1 MQDLS
6 DLLEVRLSLFWE
18 PHFGEAF
25 FSSAYPIS
33 YRLFFVPRTREVSWW
48 KGKEFRQEVHSLT
61 CSRNSLRYLHIHQAS
76 LPLHRGKSSITDSS
90 FAVWKA
96 TEKSQRVYENSTGRV
111 VGSWYNKE
119 FRQTSGALFLCHK
132 GYVRV
137 CPVLIIGCCTS
148 WGRCPAPWNAR
159 AFCEHKT
166 SSVDISHP
174 PHSSRDSLSR
184 CHYQAF
190 LEVSFKWR
198 WRLSFEKYRRKGSTI
213 AASHQKRR
221 LPWNG

>member
-1 MQDLS
+1 MAVLRPSSEDSLSKTPQYIEHNQLHSIINLCSLQAASIVYQPPLLLTHIASHSLVGMQDLS

-96 TEKSQRVYENSTGRV
+96 TEKSQRV
-111 VGSWYNKE
+111 
-119 FRQTSGALFLCHK
+119 
-132 GYVRV
+132 
-137 CPVLIIGCCTS
+137 
-148 WGRCPAPWNAR
+148 
-159 AFCEHKT
+159 
-166 SSVDISHP
+166 
-174 PHSSRDSLSR
+174 
-184 CHYQAF
+184 
-190 LEVSFKWR
+190 
-198 WRLSFEKYRRKGSTI
+198 
-213 AASHQKRR
+213 
-221 LPWNG
+221 